1 MVLTAC
7 RNLLK
12 PWSPISTSP
21 TNARRLPPYSIHCS
35 NVTAPQNQH
44 DRRRDQTLPL
54 NKAVL
59 VTDPLLWPA
68 QTRDHVEEDS
78 RATYTNTPP
87 ANTRKSPSVIQHSLS
102 LPVRRWGTLGSAPGH
117 HPHRWHCTG
126 SRAATGST
134 FLQIQKLTA
143 MRNMSASLPLK
154 TQLFVISYLRKPSI
168 NNQTMHTAT
177 PKKSKQHQGPVLL
190 LISLGQCSQCWFF
203 FFPFFHSSEN
213 KAKQRSVNRGW
224 QDLPGTT
231 ANGN

>member
-12 PWSPISTSP
+12 PWSPISASP

-44 DRRRDQTLPL
+44 DRRRDQMLPL
-54 NKAVL
+54 NKALL

-154 TQLFVISYLRKPSI
+154 TQLFVISYLRRRSI

-177 PKKSKQHQGPVLL
+177 PKKKQAAPGTCSSSHQSGSMLPM
-190 LISLGQCSQCWFF
+190 LGFF
-203 FFPFFHSSEN
+203 FSLFSLQW
-213 KAKQRSVNRGW
+213 KQSKTEVS
-224 QDLPGTT
+224 
-231 ANGN
+231 